1 VCRAVVAARLLTGGE
16 APLTADIAAT
26 ETSQPTSDEL
36 AQMYLTMATISTTE
50 KETVGA
56 VRAGRLNAAVYPVRG
71 LEGVCGALGAVIERT
86 DYMFSTYRNLGDAIA
101 KGVPVREI
109 VAEAYGRTGG
119 TSGGKGGPMHLADV
133 RSGFVGTSGVVGGG
147 VPIAVGIALG
157 AQLDDE
163 GQIVVVTFGDGATS
177 IGASHEAMNL
187 AALWKLPIV
196 FLCQNNQWGEHTALA
211 AYAGNPNLAERAAA
225 YGMRSVRV
233 DGFDPIATWRV
244 LRAAAEDA
252 RAGRGPVFVEAL
264 TYRLGPH
271 SAASDSG
278 YMPKDEFAAAMQKDP
293 TPTFRKRLAD
303 TGALSAEALDAID
316 AQAEEIVADAMRFA
330 VESPSPSAA
339 VLLDNVFVDRSSLP
353 ARSAQWRSQS

>member
-1 VCRAVVAARLLTGGE
+1 M
-16 APLTADIAAT
+16 TADTAAT

-36 AQMYLTMATISTTE
+36 AQMYLTMATISTCE
-50 KETVGA
+50 AATVGA

-71 LEGVCGALGAVIERT
+71 LEGVCGALGIVIQRT

-109 VAEAYGRTGG
+109 VAESYGRTGG
-119 TSGGKGGPMHLADV
+119 TSGGMGGPMHLHDLRV
-133 RSGFVGTSGVVGGG
+133 GFVGTSGIVGGG

-163 GQIVVVTFGDGATS
+163 DQIVVVTFGDGATS

-187 AALWKLPIV
+187 AVLWNLPIV

-233 DGFDPIATWRV
+233 DGFDPVATWRA
-244 LRAAAEDA
+244 LSAAAEHA
-252 RAGRGPVFVEAL
+252 REGRGPVFVEAL

-271 SAASDSG
+271 SAASDSS
-278 YMPKDEFAAAMQKDP
+278 YMPKDEFAAAMQRDP
-293 TPTFRKRLAD
+293 TPAFRKRLAD

-316 AQAEEIVADAMRFA
+316 AKAKEIVDDAMRYA
-330 VESPSPSAA
+330 VESPPPTAA
-339 VLLDNVFVDRSSLP
+339 VLFDNVFADRTALP
-353 ARSAQWRSQS
+353 AWSARWRSQS